1 MLILLL
7 FSFILGLSPGTLNA
21 IQHRVGSLEVLLEK
35 SEAELKGLLPI
46 TSKLE
51 PSYDEEEARRLV
63 RAMTSLR
70 QCRKASGKKEDSF
83 ELFWDSWD
91 SRQSNS
97 SGHHHHH
104 HHYHHHQ
111 QQHARATSGNAG
123 ASPRTARSHRQ
134 HHYHHH
140 HYQQQLAKSS
150 TSAANA
156 APTTAGATTTTATSD
171 GNNSGVQSPIESSPP
186 ESYNN
191 SQSSTSAAA
200 VHSPAEESSTMS
212 TNLTPSPPMSP
223 LSLQQ
228 QPPQRQPPQ
237 PYSSS
242 PMNNHNS
249 LTNICGGRSG
259 TPTTT
264 TTTSRMTSSDCKGA
278 GGCNNHN
285 SAIDKVPSTPPPRV
299 KHQTTMS
306 SSSPLECGTP
316 TVLSPQQSQWTTTT
330 ASSAQGNVP
339 NAICGQ
345 QQPQQ
350 TVIMTKSKS
359 HELQLITNELQQ
371 SGTGASATCTTP
383 NNGTS
388 NKTATAHNGSG
399 MKAPRSRLHTEPGPD
414 STNDLFNEKPA
425 SNSLSVPR
433 SPLTPTTTG
442 TGNNNAQNIQA
453 SGGNQMAATLNHD
466 IPHHFTRN
474 FKLTT
479 ATCNFCNRQM
489 FYGLKC
495 KECKYR
501 CHKECEPHVPPSCG
515 LPQQVFDMINSSPN
529 MNRTHGGGATTLGS
543 GGHHISR
550 RTTQDLINSKGG
562 GVSTLIMGSGEGRTG
577 GVGGGGPDSSS
588 AGSSCNSSS
597 PSSPAL
603 LLGTSSSGHNNY
615 FGSHFQ
621 QHHHSHQPQTPQGAG
636 FFGGGHHPKH
646 QFMFPEVATALNEET
661 TLYKNAD
668 MVNSSISVLSDNRPP
683 NSPRI
688 TLTADREDS
697 GGDGL
702 AGDVDEGQYYNGFGM
717 DGGDSVQSPL
727 LLLSGNGDEGNNRG
741 PTATSHEMTQE
752 EKTGSTMSG
761 SSTNTGGSSTE
772 SERTPVRLDSTEERD
787 SMAWPRQNSLSLKE
801 WDIPYDDLRL
811 LEQLGEGRFG
821 TVHRALWHGDVAVKL
836 LKGLDDDR
844 TLEAFKLEVAIFKK
858 TRHENVVLFMGACMK
873 PPRLAIVTS
882 LCKGK
887 TLYTHIYVCRD
898 KFNLNKATM
907 VAQQISQGMGYLHAR
922 GIVHKDLKTKNI
934 FLENGKVIITDFGLF
949 SATKLQY
956 CERGV
961 EVQENWLCYLAPEL
975 IRGLMPM
982 RSQGEDLC
990 FSRASDVYAFGT
1002 VWYELLCGEFPY
1014 RKVSA
1019 ESVIWQVGRGMKP
1032 TLANLQASR
1041 DVKDILMLC
1050 WAFQGDDRK
1059 DFATLLG
1066 LLDRL
1071 PKKRLARS
1079 PSHPVQLSKSAESVF

>member
-1 MLILLL
+1 
-7 FSFILGLSPGTLNA
+7 
-21 IQHRVGSLEVLLEK
+21 
-35 SEAELKGLLPI
+35 
-46 TSKLE
+46 
-51 PSYDEEEARRLV
+51 
-63 RAMTSLR
+63 
-70 QCRKASGKKEDSF
+70 
-83 ELFWDSWD
+83 
-91 SRQSNS
+91 
-97 SGHHHHH
+97 
-104 HHYHHHQ
+104 
-111 QQHARATSGNAG
+111 
-123 ASPRTARSHRQ
+123 
-134 HHYHHH
+134 
-140 HYQQQLAKSS
+140 
-150 TSAANA
+150 
-156 APTTAGATTTTATSD
+156 
-171 GNNSGVQSPIESSPP
+171 
-186 ESYNN
+186 
-191 SQSSTSAAA
+191 
-200 VHSPAEESSTMS
+200 MS

-228 QPPQRQPPQ
+228 QQQQSSHRQPQSQ
-237 PYSSS
+237 PPYSSSS

-249 LTNICGGRSG
+249 LTNIYGGRSG

-264 TTTSRMTSSDCKGA
+264 AGRTTSSEHKGA
-278 GGCNNHN
+278 NNN
-285 SAIDKVPSTPPPRV
+285 AIDKVPSTPPPRV
-299 KHQTTMS
+299 KHHSALS

-316 TVLSPQQSQWTTTT
+316 TILSPQESQWTTTT
-330 ASSAQGNVP
+330 TSSGGGAQGNGP
-339 NAICGQ
+339 NANCGQ
-345 QQPQQ
+345 QQ

-371 SGTGASATCTTP
+371 SGTSATTAGATP

-388 NKTATAHNGSG
+388 NKTGTGATNGSG
-399 MKAPRSRLHTEPGPD
+399 MKTPRSRLHTEPGLD
-414 STNDLFNEKPA
+414 SANDLFNEKPA

-442 TGNNNAQNIQA
+442 AGNNNTQNIQA
-453 SGGNQMAATLNHD
+453 SGGNQVAATLNHD

-529 MNRTHGGGATTLGS
+529 MNRTHGGSGVGGTTLTS

-577 GVGGGGPDSSS
+577 GGGGPDSSS

-621 QHHHSHQPQTPQGAG
+621 QHHHPHQPQTPQQGSG
-636 FFGGGHHPKH
+636 FFGGHHPKH
-646 QFMFPEVATALNEET
+646 QFMFPEVATAVNEDT
-661 TLYKNAD
+661 TLYKNSD
-668 MVNSSISVLSDNRPP
+668 TVNSSISVLSDNRPP

-697 GGDGL
+697 SGDGL
-702 AGDVDEGQYYNGFGM
+702 VGDGDEGQYYNGFGM
-717 DGGDSVQSPL
+717 DGDTLQSP
-727 LLLSGNGDEGNNRG
+727 LLLSGNGDGEGNNNRG
-741 PTATSHEMTQE
+741 PTRSYAEMTQE

-956 CERGV
+956 CDRGV

-1050 WAFQGDDRK
+1050 WAFQADDRK